1 MRTIDHRLPSGN
13 FPRAAAFDPVQ
24 NLATAHDR
32 PGTDD
37 WRHPMKVAP
46 AASDEPPSAEAAAP
60 LKRDLVAGLEK
71 GLSVID
77 AFDQQRPRLTIAEV
91 AERTGMTRAAARRY
105 LITLTHLGYVSQDRK
120 MFSLT
125 PKVLRLAQSYM
136 HSARLPRILQP
147 ELHRMA
153 YTLKEAT
160 SAGVLDG
167 DDVICVAAVGTGR
180 MATPALQP
188 GARAPAHCTSG
199 GRVLLAAL
207 PQHDVDAW
215 ISRQSLPALTPHTL
229 THPDRLR
236 AEIAR
241 VRLQGH
247 ACVDQEL
254 ELGLR
259 TLSVPLRNYR
269 GDTVAAINISAHA
282 TRVTMEQLV
291 ETCLPSLM
299 QTQAHLRQLL

>member
-1 MRTIDHRLPSGN
+1 MASISFTSAWGHRRPAQLQNDRSATQPW
-13 FPRAAAFDPVQ
+13 PARANAE
-24 NLATAHDR
+24 
-32 PGTDD
+32 
-37 WRHPMKVAP
+37 AP
-46 AASDEPPSAEAAAP
+46 AADNDTPGASERLQQTDPTPP

-71 GLSVID
+71 GLAVID

-120 MFSLT
+120 MFALT

-136 HSARLPRILQP
+136 HSARLPRVLQP
-147 ELHRMA
+147 ELHRLA
-153 YTLKEAT
+153 FTLREAT

-167 DDVICVAAVGTGR
+167 DDVICVAAIGAGR
-180 MATPALQP
+180 LISCALQP
-188 GARAPAHCTSG
+188 GTRVPAHCTSN

-207 PQHDVDAW
+207 PPPAVDAW
-215 ISRQSLPALTPHTL
+215 IARQSLPALTPHTL
-229 THPDRLR
+229 TQPEQLR
-236 AEIAR
+236 TEIAR

-247 ACVDQEL
+247 ACVDQEF

-269 GDTVAAINISAHA
+269 GDTVAAINVSAHA
-282 TRVTMEQLV
+282 ARLTMDELV
-291 ETCLPSLM
+291 ETCLPPLM
-299 QTQAHLRQLL
+299 QTQTQLRQLL